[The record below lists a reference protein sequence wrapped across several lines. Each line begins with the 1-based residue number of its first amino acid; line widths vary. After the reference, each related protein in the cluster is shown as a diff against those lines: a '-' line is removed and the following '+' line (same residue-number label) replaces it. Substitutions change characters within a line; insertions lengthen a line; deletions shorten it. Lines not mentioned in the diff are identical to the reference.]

1 MIILAVILLPAQTS
15 GRAVSGGAV
24 IQQQV
29 AHLHPLRQ
37 ILLHADLSGVGDSPS
52 GEFTKSGSSNHLLTL
67 PAIYSPPK
75 GSRSSASP
83 FGHAALLHQQ
93 LQTEQQI
100 EISVVMDFF
109 MSGNRASRRDE
120 HNSNRLTMLQA
131 IRIPISIFH
140 APYQPPPPAKST
152 VTNRK
157 LAQYQ
162 GRAGYARA

>member
-1 MIILAVILLPAQTS
+1 MIIIAAIPPPTQTS

-24 IQQQV
+24 FQQQI
-29 AHLHPLRQ
+29 AHLHPFRQ
-37 ILLHADLSGVGDSPS
+37 ILLHADHSGVGDRPS
-52 GEFTKSGSSNHLLTL
+52 GEFTKSGSSNHALTL
-67 PAIYSPPK
+67 PATYSPLK

-83 FGHAALLHQQ
+83 LGHAALLHQQ

-100 EISVVMDFF
+100 EIKVVMDFF
-109 MSGNRASRRDE
+109 MSGNGASRRDE
-120 HNSNRLTMLQA
+120 HNHNRLTMLQA

-140 APYQPPPPAKST
+140 APNQPPLPAKST

-157 LAQYQ
+157 PAQYL